1 MWIAFSLLCCK
12 QISIEHRISTIH
24 KLTSSAIALFLTSKA
39 LRTTQ
44 SSKTQKDYHH
54 AKVKWDF
61 ITGFKETERRRNGVA
76 KILGS
81 EEYFTQKNEIYRCF
95 LCVCVYLGDG
105 FQQRNPFLVGKTR
118 RRDSS
123 IYTDESVQSY
133 NSVLE
138 DSLALFFSCS
148 SFCVFFG
155 TFQAHWKSRETS
167 EAIAESFVW
176 WHSWNFYFWFV
187 NFFKLGREKHVCLC
201 PGTLAKA
208 LIGVARW
215 VWPSHCT

>member
-24 KLTSSAIALFLTSKA
+24 KLTGSAIALFLTSKA

-44 SSKTQKDYHH
+44 SSKMQKDYHH

-95 LCVCVYLGDG
+95 LCVCVSRRWIPTMESFSCREDKKKRQQHLHWWERPELQFSTRG
-105 FQQRNPFLVGKTR
+105 FSSFVLFL
-118 RRDSS
+118 
-123 IYTDESVQSY
+123 
-133 NSVLE
+133 
-138 DSLALFFSCS
+138 LFFL
-148 SFCVFFG
+148 CVF
-155 TFQAHWKSRETS
+155 
-167 EAIAESFVW
+167 
-176 WHSWNFYFWFV
+176 WHLSSPL
-187 NFFKLGREKHVCLC
+187 KK
-201 PGTLAKA
+201 
-208 LIGVARW
+208 
-215 VWPSHCT
+215 